1 MIPDEQNLQTCTT
14 ISLILQRCH
23 PEFKEKL
30 WEIYRLLLN
39 SGWSSPSPPAKMF
52 LEVDTLAL
60 TSGGLEILFSNKRRH
75 DISIPAS
82 MDSGKGPNIT
92 YLLRH
97 LVDNVIKDERKELFV
112 LDGHLYVD
120 VTNLSTGWH
129 GVHCPYLC

>member
-1 MIPDEQNLQTCTT
+1 
-14 ISLILQRCH
+14 
-23 PEFKEKL
+23 
-30 WEIYRLLLN
+30 
-39 SGWSSPSPPAKMF
+39 MF

-82 MDSGKGPNIT
+82 MDSGKRPNIT

-120 VTNLSTGWH
+120 VTTLSTS
-129 GVHCPYLC
+129 